1 MAKKPLWTEI
11 DGELWL
17 DNPHL
22 SVLTANPKKRRSRVR
37 RTKMAKRRTPPRN
50 AKGRFVKRGGTTRRR
65 RRSVRVHTGA
75 FGRRTRRVR
84 VARHP
89 VLVNPRR
96 RRRAAARRNPRKYAY
111 VSNPRRRAYRRHRRN
126 PGGFGGFMSIFSKPT
141 LKNVGFA
148 VVGIAGTPLLTGFIN
163 KYLPASLTGNKYANY
178 AIKGAAAFGLSMVAG
193 KVAGKDAG
201 KAVLIGGLA
210 YVTLGI
216 ITDFFPTLLGTGS
229 STGTGRYLQAQP
241 LLAGVR
247 EYPSLRGPITAGAP
261 SRLDP
266 ANRF

>member
-1 MAKKPLWTEI
+1 MTKPLWTEV

-22 SVLTANPKKRRSRVR
+22 SILSANPKSRRSRKR
-37 RTKMAKRRTPPRN
+37 SKKMARRLPKRN
-50 AKGRFVKRGGTTRRR
+50 AKGRFVKGGARRR
-65 RRSVRVHTGA
+65 AARRVRVHTGR
-75 FGRRTRRVR
+75 FGRKVRRVR
-84 VARHP
+84 VAKHP
-89 VLVNPRR
+89 VLINPRR
-96 RRRAAARRNPRKYAY
+96 RRSASRRRYAY
-111 VSNPRRRAYRRHRRN
+111 VSNPRRRAVRRYRRN
-126 PGGFGGFMSIFSKPT
+126 PGGGGFMSIFSKPT

-148 VVGIAGTPLLTGFIN
+148 VVGLAGTPMLTGFIQ
-163 KYLPASLTGNKYANY
+163 KYLPANLTGNRFANY
-178 AIKGAAAFGLSMVAG
+178 AIKGVSAYGLSLVAN

-201 KAVLIGGLA
+201 RAVLIGGLA

-216 ITDFFPTLLGTGS
+216 ITDFFPTLLGAG
-229 STGTGRYLQAQP
+229 TGTGRYLQAQP

-247 EYPSLRGPITAGAP
+247 EYPFRGTGGAITSGAP

>member
-1 MAKKPLWTEI
+1 MKKPLWTEI

-37 RTKMAKRRTPPRN
+37 RKKMARKRLPPRN
-50 AKGRFVKRGGTTRRR
+50 AKGRFTKRGHASRSRK

-75 FGRRTRRVR
+75 FGRKVRRVR

-96 RRRAAARRNPRKYAY
+96 RRRSTSRRKYAY
-111 VSNPRRRAYRRHRRN
+111 VANPRRHRRN
-126 PGGFGGFMSIFSKPT
+126 PRRSGGTGFMSIFSKPT

-148 VVGIAGTPLLTGFIN
+148 VVGLAGTPMLTGFIQ
-163 KYLPASLTGNKYANY
+163 KYLPTSLTGNRYANY
-178 AIKGAAAFGLSMVAG
+178 AIKGASAWGLSLIAG
-193 KVAGKDAG
+193 KVAGPEARR
-201 KAVLIGGLA
+201 AVLIGGLA

-216 ITDFFPTLLGTGS
+216 IQDFFPTLLGTGS
-229 STGTGRYLQAQP
+229 TGTGRYLNAQP
-241 LLAGVR
+241 LLAGAR
-247 EYPSLRGPITAGAP
+247 MYPYRGTGGAITAGAP

>member
-1 MAKKPLWTEI
+1 MKKPLWTEI

-22 SVLTANPKKRRSRVR
+22 SVLTANPHKRRSRVR
-37 RTKMAKRRTPPRN
+37 RKKMAHKLPPRN
-50 AKGRFVKRGGTTRRR
+50 AKGRFTKRGGVSKHRR

-75 FGRRTRRVR
+75 FGRKTRRVR
-84 VARHP
+84 VVKHP

-96 RRRAAARRNPRKYAY
+96 RRHASNPKRRYAY
-111 VSNPRRRAYRRHRRN
+111 VSNRRRRSYRSN
-126 PGGFGGFMSIFSKPT
+126 PGGFMSIFSKPT

-148 VVGIAGTPLLTGFIN
+148 VVGLAGTPMLTAFIAR
-163 KYLPASLTGNKYANY
+163 YLPATLTGNRFANY
-178 AIKGAAAFGLSMVAG
+178 AVKGASAYGLSLVAN
-193 KVAGKDAG
+193 KVAGRDAG
-201 KAVLIGGLA
+201 RAVLIGGLA

-216 ITDFFPTLLGTGS
+216 ITDFFPTLLGMG

-247 EYPSLRGPITAGAP
+247 EYPFRGTSGPITSGAP

>member
-1 MAKKPLWTEI
+1 MTKSLWTEI

-22 SVLTANPKKRRSRVR
+22 SILSANPTKRRGRKRSK
-37 RTKMAKRRTPPRN
+37 KMARRLPKRN
-50 AKGRFVKRGGTTRRR
+50 AKGRFVKGGARRR
-65 RRSVRVHTGA
+65 A
-75 FGRRTRRVR
+75 ARRVR
-84 VARHP
+84 

-96 RRRAAARRNPRKYAY
+96 RRHVAKRRTARRYAY
-111 VSNPRRRAYRRHRRN
+111 VSNPRRHVRRHRRN
-126 PGGFGGFMSIFSKPT
+126 PGGGGFMSIFSKPT

-148 VVGIAGTPLLTGFIN
+148 VVGLAGTPMLTGFIQ

-178 AIKGAAAFGLSMVAG
+178 AVKGAAAYGLSLVAN
-193 KVAGKDAG
+193 KVAGREAG
-201 KAVLIGGLA
+201 RAVLIGGLA

-216 ITDFFPTLLGTGS
+216 ITDFFPTLLGAG
-229 STGTGRYLQAQP
+229 TGTGRYLQAQP

-247 EYPSLRGPITAGAP
+247 EYPFRGTAGITSGAP
-261 SRLDP
+261 GRLDP